1 MATGQVARGALPPA
15 NHPSAEDVL
24 YQIQQC
30 EKIVQFRDAIVAG
43 THPRI
48 KVPHH
53 PSGKPSRSN
62 LASPSHPIG
71 APRAPKQAVQRQNNS
86 GSAIS
91 AHTPNAYVPGLGA
104 PAAPQA
110 SASSARAYGSAGAQI
125 DPIFLEKSDDLIRAE
140 IQLQRQRLERAL
152 REEVDQRRIAQKAS
166 TQLETLADFNLHDVL
181 SKALTLVEAT
191 APLNADATGL
201 AANPEAASD
210 SFDEN
215 SYYSSQH
222 NSPDPSQASS
232 QAGRASDGVPTLQP
246 DQRYYPTVPG
256 AAPVLA
262 QYKPQQQT
270 EAHPPV
276 SRPVATYQQQG
287 QSSMGAPQPTSPSYS
302 YPTNNNNFSAST
314 STQIRRDRHG
324 LLDGNTTADST
335 SFGDGSGEVSRSG
348 SGNMME
354 LDEQSGR
361 SVRNAGQYRPAEPHA
376 PRQPSPV
383 VVAQAISPV
392 APQPF
397 HVSSLA
403 TAGRAQPGSQ
413 GSGIIQGTTAQV
425 AALRNVANTVSSP
438 DSSPQGGR
446 KGAKGKGKKKD
457 KKNKKAGAHAAGV
470 PYIKE
475 EPRSPSPLSVPAF
488 TRPQKRQKR
497 QAEEAQDLHRRQPSR
512 TFRDDGALPHVPAP
526 AYPGPDDY
534 RPRPAS
540 YAPAAGG
547 YGYAPP
553 VYEQDRRVTSSVQPY
568 PVQYG
573 ASEYYPAAAQ
583 PVAVD
588 RYDREP
594 QRVYRDAYE
603 VPRMSARPEVG
614 RARSR
619 SPLMR
624 ERASPLMAPP
634 AARVVIDASGRHYYE
649 PQPPAPAVRQS
660 VPPPPMRMDDA
671 EVLYERPLRAES
683 RRPMEYEENG
693 VVYRRVSP
701 TYAPRRVVTQPEY
714 ATDPHRAYR
723 QREYSS
729 RPMPPPPLE
738 QYVQV
743 RSGPGQERGPAEGAP
758 REYAMRATTAR
769 PAEPVRYE
777 MPTEY
782 GRVQTV
788 RPDLPAHPSYP
799 PAGAHREMMHP
810 PLPRAYSMRPAESGA
825 PRREFSA
832 RPVETYYGH
841 ATRGDEGVAYIE
853 RPPGAPQDLAYS
865 SEPHREIYR

>member
-1 MATGQVARGALPPA
+1 
-15 NHPSAEDVL
+15 
-24 YQIQQC
+24 
-30 EKIVQFRDAIVAG
+30 
-43 THPRI
+43 
-48 KVPHH
+48 
-53 PSGKPSRSN
+53 
-62 LASPSHPIG
+62 
-71 APRAPKQAVQRQNNS
+71 
-86 GSAIS
+86 
-91 AHTPNAYVPGLGA
+91 
-104 PAAPQA
+104 
-110 SASSARAYGSAGAQI
+110 
-125 DPIFLEKSDDLIRAE
+125 
-140 IQLQRQRLERAL
+140 
-152 REEVDQRRIAQKAS
+152 
-166 TQLETLADFNLHDVL
+166 
-181 SKALTLVEAT
+181 
-191 APLNADATGL
+191 
-201 AANPEAASD
+201 
-210 SFDEN
+210 
-215 SYYSSQH
+215 
-222 NSPDPSQASS
+222 
-232 QAGRASDGVPTLQP
+232 P

-287 QSSMGAPQPTSPSYS
+287 QSSMGAPQQTSPSYS

-314 STQIRRDRHG
+314 NTQIRRDRHG

-354 LDEQSGR
+354 LDEQSGW
-361 SVRNAGQYRPAEPHA
+361 
-376 PRQPSPV
+376 
-383 VVAQAISPV
+383 
-392 APQPF
+392 
-397 HVSSLA
+397 
-403 TAGRAQPGSQ
+403 AQPGSQ

-475 EPRSPSPLSVPAF
+475 EPRSPSPLNVPAF

-723 QREYSS
+723 QR
-729 RPMPPPPLE
+729 RLPPPLKE
-738 QYVQV
+738 DTHECA
-743 RSGPGQERGPAEGAP
+743 RRWKESGPGQERGPAEGAP

-782 GRVQTV
+782 GKVQTV

-832 RPVETYYGH
+832 RPVETYYEH